1 MSLQLTRFAVFGLH
15 GKFDIDIPIFDNRLI
30 LVGVNGLGKTTVVNL
45 IYFLLTAQWGR
56 LLESEFVS
64 IAIQLNGQDMEI
76 SRQDIQSKS
85 NLSERYEK
93 VFARFAMRS
102 PFPTE
107 VAPLVR
113 TPNWLR

>member
-15 GKFDIDIPIFDNRLI
+15 GKFDIDIPIYDNRLI

-56 LLESEFVS
+56 LLETEFAS
-64 IAIQLNGQDMEI
+64 IAIRVNEQDLEV

-85 NLSERYEK
+85 NLELAP
-93 VFARFAMRS
+93 VF
-102 PFPTE
+102 
-107 VAPLVR
+107 R
-113 TPNWLR
+113 TP